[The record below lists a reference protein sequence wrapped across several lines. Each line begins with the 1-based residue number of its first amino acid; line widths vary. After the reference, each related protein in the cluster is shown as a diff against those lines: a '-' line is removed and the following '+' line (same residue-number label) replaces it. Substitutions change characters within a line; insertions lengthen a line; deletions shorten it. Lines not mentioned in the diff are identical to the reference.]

1 MGEHKI
7 TSSGSMAWT
16 AEAGD
21 SNREMMFVFHRG
33 SQTFALPPTSV
44 AEVLGQIEVTPV
56 PFAPSWIEGV
66 VGVRGDV
73 VPVLALQAYFGLGK
87 VEEQATRRLVV
98 IRHEVHTLAV
108 WADRIVGVEAVDPSA
123 LEPPLGNLPEAMLKV
138 CKAHFRMNETVVHCL
153 DLGLLLTESRG
164 RVVAG

>member
-1 MGEHKI
+1 
-7 TSSGSMAWT
+7 
-16 AEAGD
+16 
-21 SNREMMFVFHRG
+21 MFVFHRG

-44 AEVLGQIEVTPV
+44 AEVLGQMEVTPV
-56 PFAPSWIEGV
+56 PFAPAWIEGV

-73 VPVLALQAYFGLGK
+73 VPVLALQTYFGLGQ
-87 VEEQATRRLVV
+87 VQEAATRRLVV

-108 WADRIVGVEAVDPSA
+108 WADRIVGVEAIEPGA

-138 CKAHFRMNETVVHCL
+138 CRAHFRMGETVVHCL
-153 DLGLLLTESRG
+153 DLDQLLAESRA